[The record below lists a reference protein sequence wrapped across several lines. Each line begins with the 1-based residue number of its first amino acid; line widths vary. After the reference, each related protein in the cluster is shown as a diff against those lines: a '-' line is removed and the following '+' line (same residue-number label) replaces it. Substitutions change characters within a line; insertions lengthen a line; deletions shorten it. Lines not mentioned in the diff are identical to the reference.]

1 MHIPFS
7 ILCDSY
13 SWLSSW
19 THSYS
24 YPSNNVIPLTLHS
37 TERRKWDCFHNSVVF
52 SSIIIWRKAIVIL
65 LYLSLFHWYSYS
77 IIDHIIERESDN
89 LSGVIAS
96 ENLSH
101 QVIHFENMTFAEQVS
116 SLRFTR
122 VLISIHGAGLSNII
136 FLQPGS
142 TVIELMH
149 PLLNAPFY
157 RFLSYYASLNYILIK
172 DVKPLNDFCVELHHW
187 NLYFSYNLDMN
198 VT

>member
-1 MHIPFS
+1 MIRNTAYSRFKPIPF
-7 ILCDSY
+7 IDVIINER
-13 SWLSSW
+13 LSRCR
-19 THSYS
+19 H
-24 YPSNNVIPLTLHS
+24 
-37 TERRKWDCFHNSVVF
+37 
-52 SSIIIWRKAIVIL
+52 IVNL
-65 LYLSLFHWYSYS
+65 L
-77 IIDHIIERESDN
+77 D
-89 LSGVIAS
+89 LSGAIS
-96 ENLSH
+96 SMNLSH
-101 QVIHFENMTFAEQVS
+101 RVIHFENMTFAEQVS

-122 VLISIHGAGLSNII
+122 VLVSMHGAGLSNII

-149 PLLNAPFY
+149 PLMSAPFY